1 MANDDLASSR
11 NPDVDVVAKST
22 EEGGTG
28 RSETRAEIR
37 ALILET
43 VGGALVPR
51 TEVDYL
57 AENPRALATALVET
71 EQMTRYLTYGV
82 AFLAF
87 VIWLM
92 LQSRR

>member
-1 MANDDLASSR
+1 
-11 NPDVDVVAKST
+11 
-22 EEGGTG
+22 
-28 RSETRAEIR
+28 
-37 ALILET
+37 
-43 VGGALVPR
+43 VPR